1 MQVFYAPDACL
12 GHFTLSE
19 EESQHCSRVLRMQS
33 GDKALITNGKGSIFD
48 AIIQVAH
55 PKKTIVNCEQARP
68 GHDYW
73 PFGVHIALAPTKNI
87 ERTEW
92 FIEKA
97 TEIGIDKISL
107 FFSEHS
113 ERKVI
118 KPERLIRTAVAAMKQ
133 SVKSR
138 LPEINVVSTF
148 EELIKKPIEGQR
160 FIAWIDE
167 SVKFELSDA
176 VEPGAQVLV
185 LIGPEGDFS
194 PAEVDMARSH
204 GFVPVSL
211 GRSRLRTET
220 AALTAC
226 HIVHL
231 VNHLKKQQ
239 AFFSVISV

>member
-1 MQVFYAPDACL
+1 MHLFYAPDATQGL
-12 GHFTLSE
+12 LTLSE
-19 EESQHCSRVLRMQS
+19 EESMHCARVLRMQP
-33 GDKALITNGKGSIFD
+33 GDKILISNGKGFLFD
-48 AIIQVAH
+48 AIIEITH
-55 PKKTIVNCEQARP
+55 PKKTTVICGSERP
-68 GHDYW
+68 GLDHW
-73 PFGVHIALAPTKNI
+73 PYGVHIALAPTKNI

-113 ERKVI
+113 ERRVVKTD
-118 KPERLIRTAVAAMKQ
+118 RLIRTAVAAMKQ

-138 LPEINVVSTF
+138 LPEINVVSDF
-148 EELIKKPIEGQR
+148 EELIRNSSESQR

-167 SVKFELSDA
+167 SVNLELADA
-176 VEPGAQVLV
+176 VEPGAMVLV

-194 PAEVDMARSH
+194 PGEAELAKTH

-211 GRSRLRTET
+211 GKSRLRTET

-226 HIVHL
+226 HTVHL
-231 VNHLKKQQ
+231 VNQLKKQ
-239 AFFSVISV
+239 